1 MKSVPIAFF
10 LAILVV
16 SCTKPP
22 DTAVTSPP
30 GDSVPT
36 NPSLENP
43 FAPQP
48 EDDNLTRGEA
58 FIHET
63 SLVIRESF
71 PPQISVMLRGDLP
84 TPCNA
89 LRIIL
94 NPPDEENKIVVEVYS
109 VADPDRIC
117 TQVLQPF
124 EESLDLG
131 TYPSGHYTVWVNDA
145 LAGEFDT

>member
-1 MKSVPIAFF
+1 MKSVAIAFILAF
-10 LAILVV
+10 LVT
-16 SCTKPP
+16 SCTTPP

-30 GDSVPT
+30 EDSVAT

-48 EDDNLTRGEA
+48 EDDSRTRGEA
-58 FIHET
+58 FIHEA

-89 LRIIL
+89 LRASRL
-94 NPPDEENKIVVEVYS
+94 T
-109 VADPDRIC
+109 R
-117 TQVLQPF
+117 
-124 EESLDLG
+124 
-131 TYPSGHYTVWVNDA
+131 
-145 LAGEFDT
+145 